1 VAVSA
6 AVTGDP
12 SSIVECVL
20 ACLVMPNARQVLF
33 WKIGLSLLFVLPLL
47 FLPLSYFPDIEIPEY
62 DAVSLIFIRLLGGAY
77 AALLLAELWGCLDA
91 TSLRG
96 ALVAAI
102 AETALAALW
111 LWHFVFYGYLSN
123 WPLLGKIVVLAAAT
137 LSTAFAIL
145 LLATGSG
152 ALLSRRRD
160 VVVADVPPV
169 TPPSPGL

>member
-1 VAVSA
+1 M
-6 AVTGDP
+6 
-12 SSIVECVL
+12 L